1 MIVAVFH
8 KEGQSIMSHARPK
21 PAPASAAVVT
31 KAALRAAVRLGLSS
45 RALAGVLGLSE
56 ATVSRMGSGTYQLS
70 PGDKSFDL
78 AVLFIRMFRAV
89 DAIVGGDEQA
99 ARGWMQSENTVLG
112 ATPAALIRSV
122 TGLVTV
128 VGYLD
133 ARRSLG

>member
-1 MIVAVFH
+1 
-8 KEGQSIMSHARPK
+8 MSHARVE

-31 KAALRAAVRLGLSS
+31 KAALRAAVCLGLSS
-45 RALAGVLGLSE
+45 RALAAVLGVSE
-56 ATVSRMGSGTYQLS
+56 ATVSRMGSGIYQLS

-78 AVLFIRMFRAV
+78 AVLFIRMFRAI
-89 DAIVGGDEQA
+89 DAIVGGDEEA
-99 ARGWMQSENTVLG
+99 ARAWMRAENTALG
-112 ATPAALIRSV
+112 ATPAALIKSV